1 MIGRF
6 QDLGIATGVYLE
18 NVVIIDE
25 GSFRIHP
32 VIPRQ
37 APSFATML
45 QSKRTRAQLS
55 KVKFAA
61 DFAFFSRRFGVMLPA
76 PDAMAE
82 APGVAMEARS

>member
-1 MIGRF
+1 
-6 QDLGIATGVYLE
+6 
-18 NVVIIDE
+18 
-25 GSFRIHP
+25 
-32 VIPRQ
+32 
-37 APSFATML
+37 ML